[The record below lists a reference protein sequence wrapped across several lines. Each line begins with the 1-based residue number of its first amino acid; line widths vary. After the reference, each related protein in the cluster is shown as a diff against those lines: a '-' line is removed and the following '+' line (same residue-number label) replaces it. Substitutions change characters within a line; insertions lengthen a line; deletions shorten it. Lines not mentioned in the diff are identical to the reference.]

1 MDLGWITDAAALA
14 QAEIVGR
21 VAIAMLLGGVL
32 GWDRERLGKP
42 AGLRTHML
50 VAASAALF
58 VSLGDVVVE
67 GVDARTTGATIRA
80 DPLRLLEA
88 VVAGVSFLGAGTIM
102 RRRHDDGVEGLTTA
116 ASMLATAAVGT
127 CVALGQ
133 LLLAVGTTLL
143 VLVTLTILGRL
154 EAWVR
159 PSDGTP
165 G

>member
-1 MDLGWITDAAALA
+1 MSGWTDAAGLA
-14 QAEIVGR
+14 QAEIVAR

-50 VAASAALF
+50 VAAAAALF

-67 GVDARTTGATIRA
+67 GVDARTTGSTIRA

-88 VVAGVSFLGAGTIM
+88 VVAGVSFLGAGTIL
-102 RRRHDDGVEGLTTA
+102 RRRHGDEVEGLTTA
-116 ASMLATAAVGT
+116 ASMLATAGVGT

-133 LLLAVGTTLL
+133 FLLAVGATLL
-143 VLVTLTILGRL
+143 VLATLTVVGRL
-154 EAWVR
+154 EAWMRAV
-159 PSDGTP
+159 G
-165 G
+165 GKAG